1 MLHYLRNTGV
11 GVSSDLNLNKGEF
24 TFTRNYVDS
33 MRPPKVVLALLDN
46 GTEMRV
52 DKGLVKIG
60 EETNESGQPEAI
72 IKAPLETQSTQKDVT
87 DSVYRET
94 ETIKIAELETK
105 SITGEIIVRY
115 KDNANTKGPMG
126 LMGDLGQRDN
136 LQLVQ
141 VIEGEDIDEILEEL
155 EKDPNVEYAE
165 PNYKLYSQ
173 ETLMPNDPYL
183 KNSGVWM
190 G

>member
-1 MLHYLRNTGV
+1 MFLDKGSRWLKGKNMVAAILTAIMIFHAVIPAANAALPTGIPGV

-72 IKAPLETQSTQKDVT
+72 IKVPLETQSTQKDVT

-94 ETIKIAELETK
+94 ETIKIAEL
-105 SITGEIIVRY
+105 
-115 KDNANTKGPMG
+115 
-126 LMGDLGQRDN
+126 
-136 LQLVQ
+136 
-141 VIEGEDIDEILEEL
+141 
-155 EKDPNVEYAE
+155 
-165 PNYKLYSQ
+165 
-173 ETLMPNDPYL
+173 
-183 KNSGVWM
+183 
-190 G
+190 